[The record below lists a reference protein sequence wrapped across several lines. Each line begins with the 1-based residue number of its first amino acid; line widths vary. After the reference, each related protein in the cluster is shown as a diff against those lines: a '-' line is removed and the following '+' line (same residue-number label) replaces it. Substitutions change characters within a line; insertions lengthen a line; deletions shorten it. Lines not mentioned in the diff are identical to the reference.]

1 MARLSS
7 LHIFPAL
14 LAAASHAGELTISE
28 SPFVV
33 EKTFAASVIPVEPV
47 SLQLTAKE
55 WENFQV
61 TRIAAHGSQV
71 AAGDVLAQ
79 FDAAQIDEKLQVA
92 REQLQTGQLAL
103 AQAELKYKHLSEIVP
118 LRLESLR
125 QTAAHAK
132 EELDYFTKTRRKISE
147 EKAALSLKRTRQLLE
162 TQEKELDDLE
172 KIHATDVEKTANAT
186 VLRQQ
191 DEVAAAEFALRMET
205 LDHER
210 TMKILL
216 PRQAEI
222 LALTHREAALNLR
235 NAEEE
240 LPRELEL
247 QKTGLETLRA
257 EFNREK
263 SLVAALESDRLLFE
277 FKAAAPG
284 WFYHGG
290 FQEEN
295 PAAIETGH
303 LLPAKTAF
311 ATFVPAASKFKLV
324 ASIDEGSARSLAK
337 GLTGIAV
344 LTGREDLEIPVTLT
358 GLAETPTADGHYL
371 IDLEAVFPEGFHPV
385 PGNRLEVILVAYQKP
400 AAITVPN
407 KALAFGAQ
415 GWTVEMKL
423 ADGKSERRPVKRG
436 RVSNDFTEIVSGLEV
451 GQVIIVPK

>member
-7 LHIFPAL
+7 LHLFPAL
-14 LAAASHAGELTISE
+14 IAAASHAGELTITE

-33 EKTFAASVIPVEPV
+33 EKVFAASVIPVEPV
-47 SLQLTAKE
+47 ALQLAVKE
-55 WENFQV
+55 WEDFQI
-61 TRIAAHGSQV
+61 TRIAPHGSQV

-79 FDAAQIDEKLQVA
+79 FDATEIDEKLQVA
-92 REQLQTGQLAL
+92 RERLQTGQLAL
-103 AQAELKYKHLSEIVP
+103 AQAELKYRHLSETVP

-125 QTAAHAK
+125 QSAAHAK
-132 EELDYFTKTRRKISE
+132 EELEYFTKTRRKISE

-162 TQEKELDDLE
+162 TQEKELDDLL
-172 KIHATDVEKTANAT
+172 KIHATDAEKTANAT

-210 TMKILL
+210 TMKVLL

-222 LALTHREAALNLR
+222 LTLTHREAALNLR

-257 EFNREK
+257 ESDREK
-263 SLVAALESDRLLFE
+263 SLVAALESDRKLFE
-277 FKAAAPG
+277 FKAPAAG

-290 FQEEN
+290 FQQEN
-295 PAAIETGH
+295 PEAIQVGH
-303 LLPAKTAF
+303 QLPAKSTF
-311 ATFVPAASKFKLV
+311 ATFVPSASKFKLV
-324 ASIDEGSARSLAK
+324 AAIDEGSARSLAK
-337 GLTGIAV
+337 GLTGVAV

-358 GLAETPTADGHYL
+358 GLAETPTANGSYL
-371 IDLEAVFPEGFHPV
+371 VDLDAVFPQGFHPI
-385 PGNRLEVILVAYQKP
+385 PGNTLEVILVAYQKP
-400 AAITVPN
+400 AAIAVPTQ
-407 KALAFGAQ
+407 ALAFGSQ

-436 RVSNDFTEIVSGLEV
+436 RVSKNFTEILSGLEV
-451 GQVIIVPK
+451 GQVIIVP